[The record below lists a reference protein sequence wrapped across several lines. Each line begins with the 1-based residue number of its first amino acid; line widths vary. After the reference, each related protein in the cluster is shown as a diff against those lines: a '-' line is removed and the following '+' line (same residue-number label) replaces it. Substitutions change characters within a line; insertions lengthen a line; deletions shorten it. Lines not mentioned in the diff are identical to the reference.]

1 MSGRGHL
8 SECHGPREM
17 SPSQREGKWGLNLV
31 NGSALAILVVRGA
44 AERFATLCVPFVFCF
59 VFFNQRQASRWMLAR
74 SAHVTGCKLSVPSAP
89 PRLPHGCFQL

>member
-59 VFFNQRQASRWMLAR
+59 VFFLIKGKLAMDAS